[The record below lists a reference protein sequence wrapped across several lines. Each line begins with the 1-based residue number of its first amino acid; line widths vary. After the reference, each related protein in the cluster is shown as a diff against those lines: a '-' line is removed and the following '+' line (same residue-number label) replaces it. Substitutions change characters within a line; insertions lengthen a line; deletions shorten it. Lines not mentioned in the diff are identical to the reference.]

1 MNKNIEIKYEN
12 GKPILY
18 VTKATE
24 DLYMPSLGF
33 STQEEAELAIAVV
46 KTLKAYNMSSYFNIA
61 DIIHYVLRVIGI
73 KNEWTE

>member
-24 DLYMPSLGF
+24 DLDMPSLGF

-46 KTLKAYNMSSYFNIA
+46 KTLKAYNKSYYNIA
-61 DIIHYVLRVIGI
+61 NIIPYVLRVIGI